1 MVDILHLYISAAHD
15 LEKERESL
23 SRAVVE
29 IPVTL
34 GWRVIQT
41 PLHGEL
47 LNMDAIA
54 QADVHILLLG
64 SDIRA
69 PVGLEWRLA
78 RRANHTPVVFLKE
91 GVVRT
96 MAALDFIRYLE
107 EQTTW
112 RKYLDIADLRMQTL
126 RLLVDHILA
135 QPDYYSLRSDEFDNL
150 TSWRKELS
158 TTDQTPPAL
167 HGGIGESSVV
177 LSPERYI
184 PSDGVLIQAQ
194 PIKVQRKQSGIQ
206 RKREQDSSK

>member
-23 SRAVVE
+23 SRAVAE

-34 GWRVIQT
+34 GWRIIQS
-41 PLHGEL
+41 PLHGEP
-47 LNMDAIA
+47 LNTDAIA

-69 PVGLEWRLA
+69 PIGLEWRLA
-78 RRANHTPVVFLKE
+78 RRARRLPVVFLKQ
-91 GVVRT
+91 GVIRT
-96 MAALDFIRYLE
+96 MAALDYIRYLE

-112 RKYLDIADLRMQTL
+112 RKYMDIADLRQQTL
-126 RLLVDHILA
+126 RFLTDHILA
-135 QPDYYSLRSDEFDNL
+135 QADYYSLQSDEFEKL
-150 TSWRKELS
+150 TSWRKELN
-158 TTDQTPPAL
+158 TPEQKPPAL

-184 PSDGVLIQAQ
+184 PSEGVLIQAQ
-194 PIKVQRKQSGIQ
+194 PIEVDEKHSGLQKI
-206 RKREQDSSK
+206 K

>member
-1 MVDILHLYISAAHD
+1 MADILHLYISAALD

-34 GWRVIQT
+34 GWRIIQS
-41 PLHGEL
+41 PLHGEP
-47 LNMDAIA
+47 LNTNAIT
-54 QADVHILLLG
+54 QADVHMLLLG

-69 PVGLEWRLA
+69 PIGLEWRLA
-78 RRANHTPVVFLKE
+78 RRARRLPAVFLKQ

-96 MAALDFIRYLE
+96 MAGLDFIRYLE

-112 RKYLDIADLRMQTL
+112 RKYKDIADLHQQTL
-126 RLLVDHILA
+126 RYLADHILTQA
-135 QPDYYSLRSDEFDNL
+135 DYYSLRPDEFNKL
-150 TSWRKELS
+150 TSWRKELD
-158 TTDQTPPAL
+158 TPEQTPPAL

-184 PSDGVLIQAQ
+184 PSEGVLIQTQ
-194 PIKVQRKQSGIQ
+194 PIEVDGKKPDVQEKS
-206 RKREQDSSK
+206 

>member
-1 MVDILHLYISAAHD
+1 MVDILHLYISAAPD
-15 LEKERESL
+15 LVQERESL
-23 SRAVVE
+23 SRAVAE

-34 GWRVIQT
+34 GWRVIQS

-47 LNMDAIA
+47 LNTTAIA

-69 PVGLEWRLA
+69 PIGLEWRLA
-78 RRANHTPVVFLKE
+78 RRANRLPAAFLKQ

-112 RKYLDIADLRMQTL
+112 RKYKDIPDLHHQAL
-126 RLLVDHILA
+126 RFLADHILA
-135 QPDYYSLRSDEFDNL
+135 QANYYTIQADEYEKI
-150 TSWRKELS
+150 TSWRKAL
-158 TTDQTPPAL
+158 DTPEQPLPAL

-177 LSPERYI
+177 LSPDRYI
-184 PSDGVLIQAQ
+184 PSEGVLIQA
-194 PIKVQRKQSGIQ
+194 PPKEEK
-206 RKREQDSSK
+206 KK

>member
-23 SRAVVE
+23 SRAIAE

-34 GWRVIQT
+34 GWRVIQS

-47 LNMDAIA
+47 LNTDAIA
-54 QADVHILLLG
+54 QADVHLLLLG

-69 PVGLEWRLA
+69 PIGLEWRLA
-78 RRANHTPVVFLKE
+78 RRARRLPAVFLKQ

-96 MAALDFIRYLE
+96 MAALEFIRYIE
-107 EQTTW
+107 EQTPW
-112 RKYLDIADLRMQTL
+112 RKYLDIADLRQQTL
-126 RLLVDHILA
+126 RFLADHILA
-135 QPDYYSLRSDEFDNL
+135 QVEYYSLRSDEYEKL
-150 TSWRKELS
+150 TSWRKELNS
-158 TTDQTPPAL
+158 PEPKSPAL

-184 PSDGVLIQAQ
+184 PSEGVLIQAK
-194 PIKVQRKQSGIQ
+194 PIQVDEKHSGMQ
-206 RKREQDSSK
+206 KKT

>member
-1 MVDILHLYISAAHD
+1 MVDILHLYISAALD

-23 SRAVVE
+23 SRTVAE

-34 GWRVIQT
+34 GWRIIQS
-41 PLHGEL
+41 PFHGEP
-47 LNMDAIA
+47 LNTDAIA

-69 PVGLEWRLA
+69 PIGLEWHLA
-78 RRANHTPVVFLKE
+78 RRARRLPAVFLKQ

-112 RKYLDIADLRMQTL
+112 RKYLDIADLRLQSL
-126 RLLVDHILA
+126 RFLTDHILTQA
-135 QPDYYSLRSDEFDNL
+135 DYYAIQSDELKKL
-150 TSWRKELS
+150 TSWRKELN
-158 TTDQTPPAL
+158 TPEQTPPAL

-184 PSDGVLIQAQ
+184 PSEGVLIQGQ
-194 PIKVQRKQSGIQ
+194 PIEVDRKHSGT
-206 RKREQDSSK
+206 RKKS